1 MTLKQGNLEVTTER
15 VDFDQLLSGMMAL
28 WSRHDQAQHDEQRA
42 ALRAI
47 FEERCKPDQPV
58 AFADFELMVKEAR
71 PRPSPNPDPSP
82 NPNPNPNPGPNPS
95 PNPSPNPNPNPNPN
109 PSPNPNPNSD
119 PKPNPS
125 PSPDQVG
132 GGEVGRH
139 RALALYHRA
148 VDTSR
153 ARGGAEDSISA
164 AVFSEVLLVRARD
177 TVMVRVGVRVGA
189 RLTLALSRSRC
200 SRPWGA

>member
-71 PRPSPNPDPSP
+71 PSPNPDPDP
-82 NPNPNPNPGPNPS
+82 NPNPNPDQAQRA
-95 PNPSPNPNPNPNPN
+95 
-109 PSPNPNPNSD
+109 SD
-119 PKPNPS
+119 
-125 PSPDQVG
+125 
-132 GGEVGRH
+132 
-139 RALALYHRA
+139 RALRRPRPLG
-148 VDTSR
+148 SR
-153 ARGGAEDSISA
+153 RTAT
-164 AVFSEVLLVRARD
+164 RD
-177 TVMVRVGVRVGA
+177 GR
-189 RLTLALSRSRC
+189 
-200 SRPWGA
+200 